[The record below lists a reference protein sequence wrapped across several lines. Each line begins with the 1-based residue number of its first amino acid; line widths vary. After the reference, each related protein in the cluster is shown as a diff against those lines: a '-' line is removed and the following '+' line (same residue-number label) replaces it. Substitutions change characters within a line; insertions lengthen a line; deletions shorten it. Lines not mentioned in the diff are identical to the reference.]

1 MPKRRPESHYYEP
14 VRAFLRSKM
23 GCVVESYNVDGKVRK
38 FVERGLGGLIVDVY
52 GLRGVEETGSRAVD
66 GIAVE
71 VKRSRSRTSL
81 RNLVQTSQY
90 ARLAHRC
97 YLAQPR
103 SFSRKTIDE
112 ASRFGVG
119 LLEITRS
126 GIKIRAESRR
136 FSPDPETFYMFLH
149 KSLRIVRCAICSCY
163 LFRYKS
169 TSAGVAI
176 DGHWVRDQI
185 APVKPGKWFNKKVYL
200 CKKCEEVVGDVAGH
214 TTLRERVDRIEKR
227 LRVLQSRLARL

>member
-1 MPKRRPESHYYEP
+1 
-14 VRAFLRSKM
+14 M
-23 GCVVESYNVDGKVRK
+23 GCVVESYQRDGKVRR
-38 FVERGLGGLIVDVY
+38 FVERGLEGLIVDVY
-52 GLRGVEETGSRAVD
+52 GVRGVGETGSRSVD

-71 VKRSRSRTSL
+71 VKRSRKRTSL

-103 SFSRKTIDE
+103 SFSRKTINE

-119 LLEITRS
+119 LLEITKN
-126 GIKIRAESRR
+126 GIKIRAESRT

-163 LFRYKS
+163 VFRYKS
-169 TSAGVAI
+169 ASAGVAI

-185 APVKPGKWFNKKVYL
+185 APVKPGKLFNKKMYF
-200 CKKCEEVVGDVAGH
+200 CKKCEEVVSDVAGH
-214 TTLRERVDRIEKR
+214 TTLRHRVDHIEKR
-227 LRVLQSRLARL
+227 LLALQARLARL